1 MARWPRGDFRIW
13 LLSRM
18 KHFIVDRCCFTNS
31 SSSPIK
37 AMRSLMLVKKMV
49 LLPTFWRGDRETMI
63 ESHSLTGRSSRTN
76 SMRVAS
82 SPMWSSKGSPISCV
96 SPIPIKQQM
105 KMKAGTS
112 MSAEVSDPLIYKW
125 TEVTLLVCLFVS
137 SDTVG
142 NSSVSVRFVST
153 KWANGSFLFDYVGQ
167 WELLI

>member
-1 MARWPRGDFRIW
+1 MRFYYNIYNFVLHQVARWPMSDFMIGLLPRIIHVIEF
-13 LLSRM
+13 R
-18 KHFIVDRCCFTNS
+18 VCTTAS
-31 SSSPIK
+31 SSLMKVI
-37 AMRSLMLVKKMV
+37 RSSMFVKKIV
-49 LLPTFWRGDRETMI
+49 LLPTSWRGDRDTMI
-63 ESHSLTGRSSRTN
+63 EWHFLTGKSSRTK

-137 SDTVG
+137 SDTAEQ
-142 NSSVSVRFVST
+142 F
-153 KWANGSFLFDYVGQ
+153 A
-167 WELLI
+167 